1 MQPGEM
7 PVEILTQPDANRSAV
22 SRDDAIALYRWMLVV
37 REFENTVATWC
48 QKQIVPGI
56 SQLCIGQEASA
67 VGTIYP
73 LRREDK
79 ILITYR
85 GHGQSIVKGTPLVR
99 LFAEI
104 LGRSGGCCQGKGGPM
119 HLTDVAVG
127 NLGENPIVGAHL
139 SIACGV
145 AYALKKKRTDLVC
158 LCDFSEGAV
167 QIGTFHEAV
176 NLAAIWKL
184 PVIFVCENN
193 HYGISVPFHAVSP
206 VPHVVDRASAY
217 GIPGVLV
224 DGNDVLAVLAATQR
238 ALERARSGNG
248 PTLIECLTYRYCG
261 HSQFDL
267 QDGAA
272 YRSKKEIDEWKKKEP
287 IHSLKH
293 ILIERYRV
301 PKEELADLE
310 REAESEVAEA
320 AQQALDS
327 PLPDPSATFEG
338 VFADGHDEVQ

>member
-1 MQPGEM
+1 MGVLIEPEAKRH
-7 PVEILTQPDANRSAV
+7 TV
-22 SRDDAIALYRWMLVV
+22 SRDDALALYRWMLVV
-37 REFENTVATWC
+37 REFEAIVQMWC
-48 QKQIVPGI
+48 QKQLVPGI
-56 SQLCIGQEASA
+56 SQLCIGQEASV

-73 LRREDK
+73 LRGDDK

-85 GHGQSIVKGTPLVR
+85 GHGQSIVKGTPLVP

-104 LGRSGGCCQGKGGPM
+104 LGRSGGCCKGKGGPM

-145 AYALKKKRTDLVC
+145 AYALKKQGTDLVC

-167 QIGTFHEAV
+167 QLGTFHEAL
-176 NLAAIWKL
+176 NLAAIWNL
-184 PVIFVCENN
+184 PVVFVCQNN
-193 HYGISVPFHAVSP
+193 LYAVSVPFHAVSP
-206 VPHVVDRASAY
+206 VPRVADRASAY

-224 DGNDVLAVLAATQR
+224 DGNDVLAVLEATQQ
-238 ALERARSGNG
+238 AIDRARSGGG

-261 HSQFDL
+261 HSQYDL

-272 YRSKKEIDEWKKKEP
+272 YRSKDEIDKWRKKDP
-287 IHSLKH
+287 LLLLKTV
-293 ILIERYRV
+293 LLERYRT
-301 PKEELADLE
+301 PEEELGNMELAVK
-310 REAESEVAEA
+310 SEVEAA

-327 PLPDPSATFEG
+327 PLPDPSAAFEG
-338 VFADGHDEVQ
+338 VFADGHDEV